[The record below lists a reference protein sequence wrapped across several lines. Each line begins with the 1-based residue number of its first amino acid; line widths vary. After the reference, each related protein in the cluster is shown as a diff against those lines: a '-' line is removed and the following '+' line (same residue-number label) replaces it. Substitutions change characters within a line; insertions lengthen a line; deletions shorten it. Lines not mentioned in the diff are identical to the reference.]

1 MIDGR
6 KNHLSL
12 LMSKIESLL
21 FVTGDEGLSSKQIE
35 SLTDATSIDVKEALT
50 KLQEDYVKS
59 EYRGIELKELAGTYQ
74 LISKK
79 QNASTIQRLIENP
92 TSQPLSQA
100 SLEVLAIVAYKQP
113 ITRIEIDDLRGVKSE
128 RPLHTLSLKGLIQEV
143 GRAEGTGRAILYG
156 TTKEFLNV
164 FGLND
169 MNELPPL
176 PESQVT
182 EDDNQ
187 TDLFMTKFQE
197 AFGEQKE

>member
-1 MIDGR
+1 
-6 KNHLSL
+6 
-12 LMSKIESLL
+12 MSKIESLL

-35 SLTDATSIDVKEALT
+35 SLTDATAIEVNEALMS
-50 KLQEDYVKS
+50 LQADYIKS
-59 EYRGIELKELAGTYQ
+59 KVRGIELKELAGTYQ

-79 QNASTIQRLIENP
+79 KNASTIQRLVENP
-92 TSQPLSQA
+92 TNQPLSQA

-113 ITRIEIDDLRGVKSE
+113 ITRIEIEEIRGVKSE
-128 RPLHTLSLKGLIQEV
+128 RPLHTLGLKGLIQEV

-169 MNELPPL
+169 TKELPSL
-176 PESQVT
+176 PEAQASD
-182 EDDNQ
+182 EDEQ

>member
-6 KNHLSL
+6 KSYLSL

-35 SLTDATSIDVKEALT
+35 SLTDASASEVKEALIS
-50 KLQEDYVKS
+50 LQEDYGKS
-59 EYRGIELKELAGTYQ
+59 KVRGIELKELAGTYQ

-79 QNASTIQRLIENP
+79 KNADTIQRLVENP
-92 TSQPLSQA
+92 TNQPLSQA

-113 ITRIEIDDLRGVKSE
+113 ITRIEIEEIRGVKSE
-128 RPLHTLSLKGLIQEV
+128 RPLHTLGLKGLIQEV

-169 MNELPPL
+169 MNELPSL
-176 PESQVT
+176 PEAQES
-182 EDDNQ
+182 EEEEQ

>member
-1 MIDGR
+1 MNDGR

-21 FVTGDEGLSSKQIE
+21 FVTGDEGLSAKQIE
-35 SLTDATSIDVKEALT
+35 SLTDATPWEVKDALT
-50 KLQEDYVKS
+50 KLQEDYVNSKV
-59 EYRGIELKELAGTYQ
+59 RGIELKELAGTYQ

-79 QNASTIQRLIENP
+79 QNAATIQRLVDNP
-92 TSQPLSQA
+92 TTQPLSQA

-113 ITRIEIDDLRGVKSE
+113 ITRIEIEDLRGVKSE

-164 FGLND
+164 FALND
-169 MNELPPL
+169 IHELPPL
-176 PESQVT
+176 PESQVNDE
-182 EDDNQ
+182 EDQ

-197 AFGEQKE
+197 AFSEQEV

>member
-1 MIDGR
+1 
-6 KNHLSL
+6 
-12 LMSKIESLL
+12 MSKIESLL

-35 SLTDATSIDVKEALT
+35 SLTDATAIEVKEALMS
-50 KLQEDYVKS
+50 LQADYIKS
-59 EYRGIELKELAGTYQ
+59 KVRGIELKELAGTYQ

-79 QNASTIQRLIENP
+79 KNASTIQRLVENP
-92 TSQPLSQA
+92 TNQPLSQA

-113 ITRIEIDDLRGVKSE
+113 ITRIEIEEIRGVKSE
-128 RPLHTLSLKGLIQEV
+128 RPLHTLGLKGLIQEV

-169 MNELPPL
+169 TKELPSL
-176 PESQVT
+176 PEAQASD
-182 EDDNQ
+182 EDEQ

>member
-6 KNHLSL
+6 KSYLSL

-35 SLTDATSIDVKEALT
+35 SLTDSTVSEVKEALT
-50 KLQEDYVKS
+50 SLQADYAKS
-59 EYRGIELKELAGTYQ
+59 KVRGIELKELAGTYQ

-79 QNASTIQRLIENP
+79 QNAGTIQRLVENP
-92 TSQPLSQA
+92 TNQPLSQA

-113 ITRIEIDDLRGVKSE
+113 ITRIEVEDIRGVKSE
-128 RPLHTLSLKGLIQEV
+128 RPLHTLGLKGLIQEV

-169 MNELPPL
+169 MSELPSL
-176 PESQVT
+176 PEQQGND
-182 EDDNQ
+182 EEEQ